1 LLLSQ
6 DLKKVQPW
14 NQAAA
19 RCVWKKEQETDAGGW
34 QVDAWRAGTIQV
46 HSAASSFRPHS
57 SFVRQKVAALSS
69 LREASVAPSRK
80 SKRFWIWLAAAVV
93 VVVALL
99 GIGAARLTR
108 GSGIDLN
115 KLAKVTRADVAR
127 SVVATGKIQPIT
139 KVEVKSKASGIVEKL
154 YVDINNQV
162 HKGQQLAQLDQQEIV
177 AQVEA
182 QRAQLAAAEANVS
195 TYQANIEQDKVNAA
209 APDLPM
215 YKATLDRNL
224 EMQKLGIV
232 SRQALDDANKDY
244 LAALTRRDSAKAQ
257 IGVDAARLKQARAQ
271 VLQAQASLKQLE
283 EQLSYTTIVAPM
295 DGVILSR
302 DVEIGDAV
310 SSILVLGSTATLVMT
325 EGDINQVYVQGKVDE
340 ADIAHVYMS
349 QPARIKVES
358 FRDRVFNGKVTK
370 IAPLG
375 VEKDNVTT
383 FEVRVSIDNPGG
395 ELKANMTA
403 NAEIILDEHKGVLT
417 VPESA
422 VIYDSQKKAT
432 VEVPDKKQKEGKR
445 KVPVTVGLSNGSVT
459 EILSGLKEGDSV
471 VLQQ

>member
-1 LLLSQ
+1 VGAKLPPQQSPE
-6 DLKKVQPW
+6 VQ
-14 NQAAA
+14 
-19 RCVWKKEQETDAGGW
+19 V
-34 QVDAWRAGTIQV
+34 
-46 HSAASSFRPHS
+46 AAS
-57 SFVRQKVAALSS
+57 K
-69 LREASVAPSRK
+69 K
-80 SKRFWIWLAAAVV
+80 GKKFWIWIGSA
-93 VVVALL
+93 ALL
-99 GIGAARLTR
+99 VVLVLGVMAARLVKGTQ
-108 GSGIDLN
+108 IDPN
-115 KLAKVTRADVAR
+115 RIAKVQRGDVAR

-162 HKGQQLAQLDQQEIV
+162 HKGQQLAQLDQQEIA
-177 AQVEA
+177 AQVDA
-182 QRAQLAAAEANVS
+182 QRAQLASAEANVG
-195 TYQANIEQDKVNAA
+195 TFEANVEQDRVNAA

-215 YKATLDRNL
+215 YKTTLDRNL
-224 EMQKLGIV
+224 EMEKEGVV
-232 SRQALDDANKDY
+232 SRQALDNANRDY
-244 LAALTRRDSAKAQ
+244 LAALNKRDGAKAQ
-257 IGVDAARLKQARAQ
+257 IGVDTAKLKQARAQ
-271 VLQAQASLKQLE
+271 VLQSQASLKQLE

-302 DVEIGDAV
+302 DVEMGDAV

-340 ADIAHVYMS
+340 ADIAHVYMN

-358 FRDRVFNGKVTK
+358 FRDRIFNGKVTK

-403 NAEIILDEHKGVLT
+403 NAEILLDEHKGVLT
-417 VPESA
+417 VPENA
-422 VIYDSQKKAT
+422 VTYDNQKNAF
-432 VEVPDKKQKEGKR
+432 VDIPDKSQKEGFR
-445 KVPVTVGLSNGSVT
+445 KIPVKVDLSNGSVT
-459 EILSGLKEGDSV
+459 EIASGLKEGDQV

>member
-1 LLLSQ
+1 
-6 DLKKVQPW
+6 V
-14 NQAAA
+14 
-19 RCVWKKEQETDAGGW
+19 
-34 QVDAWRAGTIQV
+34 
-46 HSAASSFRPHS
+46 AAS
-57 SFVRQKVAALSS
+57 K
-69 LREASVAPSRK
+69 K
-80 SKRFWIWLAAAVV
+80 SKKFWIWLGSAAVV
-93 VVVALL
+93 VVLLL
-99 GIGAARLTR
+99 GVMAARMVKGTQ
-108 GSGIDLN
+108 IDPN
-115 KLAKVTRADVAR
+115 RIAKVQRGDVAR
-127 SVVATGKIQPIT
+127 SVIATGKIQPIT

-154 YVDINNQV
+154 YADINNRV
-162 HKGQQLAQLDQQEIV
+162 HKGQNLAQLDQQEIV

-182 QRAQLAAAEANVS
+182 QRAQLAAAEANVG
-195 TYQANIEQDKVNAA
+195 TFQANIEQDKVNAA

-215 YKATLDRNL
+215 YKTTLDRNL
-224 EMQKLGIV
+224 EMQKEGVV
-232 SRQALDDANKDY
+232 SRQALDDANRDY
-244 LAALTRRDSAKAQ
+244 LAALNKRDGAKAQ
-257 IGVDAARLKQARAQ
+257 IGVDNAKLKQARAQ
-271 VLQAQASLKQLE
+271 VMQSQASLKQLE

-295 DGVILSR
+295 DGTILSR

-325 EGDINQVYVQGKVDE
+325 EGDTSQVYVQGKVDE

-403 NAEIILDEHKGVLT
+403 NAEILIDEHKGVLT
-417 VPESA
+417 VPENA
-422 VIYDSQKKAT
+422 VTYDNQKNAF
-432 VEVPDKKQKEGKR
+432 VDVPDRNQKDGFR
-445 KVPVTVGLSNGSVT
+445 KVPIKVGLSNGSVT
-459 EILSGLKEGDSV
+459 EVASGLKEGDQV

>member
-1 LLLSQ
+1 MAIAATFYLIHE
-6 DLKKVQPW
+6 P
-14 NQAAA
+14 AA
-19 RCVWKKEQETDAGGW
+19 RHAAGG
-34 QVDAWRAGTIQV
+34 
-46 HSAASSFRPHS
+46 F
-57 SFVRQKVAALSS
+57 
-69 LREASVAPSRK
+69 SVAPRK
-80 SKRFWIWLAAAVV
+80 KRRLWIWIVVLVVLALGVTG
-93 VVVALL
+93 VAM
-99 GIGAARLTR
+99 ARMA
-108 GSGIDLN
+108 GGGKIDPN
-115 KLAKVTRADVAR
+115 RLAKVTRGDVAR

-154 YVDINNQV
+154 FVDINNRV
-162 HKGQQLAQLDQQEIV
+162 HKGQELAQLDQQEIV
-177 AQVEA
+177 AQVDA
-182 QRAQLAAAEANVS
+182 QKATLEAAEANVG
-195 TYQANIEQDKVNAA
+195 TFEANIEQDKVNAS

-215 YKATLDRNL
+215 YKQTLDRNMAL
-224 EMQKLGIV
+224 QQQGIV
-232 SRQALDDANKDY
+232 SRQALDDANRDY
-244 LAALTRRDSAKAQ
+244 LAALTKRDSSKAQ
-257 IGVDAARLKQARAQ
+257 IGVDTAKLKQAHAQ
-271 VLQAQASLKQLE
+271 VEQANASLKQLE

-325 EGDINQVYVQGKVDE
+325 EGDTTQVYVQGKVDE
-340 ADIAHVYMS
+340 ADIAHVYMN

-383 FEVRVSIDNPGG
+383 FEVRVSIDNSGG

-403 NAEIILDEHKGVLT
+403 NAEILLDEHKGVLT

-422 VIYDSQKKAT
+422 VIYDNQRNAS
-432 VEVPDKKQKEGKR
+432 VEIPDKTQNEGKR
-445 KVPVTVGLSNGSVT
+445 KVVVKVGLSNGSVT
-459 EILSGLKEGDSV
+459 EILSGLKEGDQV

>member
-1 LLLSQ
+1 
-6 DLKKVQPW
+6 V
-14 NQAAA
+14 
-19 RCVWKKEQETDAGGW
+19 T
-34 QVDAWRAGTIQV
+34 
-46 HSAASSFRPHS
+46 ASR
-57 SFVRQKVAALSS
+57 RG
-69 LREASVAPSRK
+69 
-80 SKRFWIWLAAAVV
+80 KRFWIWLTIGVVLLVGVV
-93 VVVALL
+93 VGGIAL
-99 GIGAARLTR
+99 ARLVK
-108 GSGIDLN
+108 GSPIDPN
-115 KLAKVTRADVAR
+115 RLAKVARGDVTR
-127 SVVATGKIQPIT
+127 SVVATGQIQPIT

-162 HKGQQLAQLDQQEIV
+162 KKGQQLAQLDQQEIL
-177 AQVEA
+177 AQVDA
-182 QRAQLAAAEANVS
+182 QKAQLASAEANVS
-195 TYQANIEQDKVNAA
+195 AFEANIEQDKVNAA

-224 EMQKLGIV
+224 EMKKSGIV
-232 SRQALDDANKDY
+232 SQQALDDTNKEY
-244 LAALTRRDSAKAQ
+244 LAALTRRDAAQAQ
-257 IGVDAARLKQARAQ
+257 IGVDTAKLKQAHAQ
-271 VLQAQASLKQLE
+271 VLQSQASLKQLE

-340 ADIAHVYMS
+340 ADIAHVYMD

-358 FRDRVFNGKVTK
+358 FRDRTFNGKVTK

-403 NAEIILDEHKGVLT
+403 NAEILLDEHKGVLT
-417 VPESA
+417 VPENA
-422 VIYDSQKKAT
+422 VMYDNQKNAS
-432 VEVPDKKQKEGKR
+432 VQVPDSKQKDGFR
-445 KVPVTVGLSNGSVT
+445 KVSVKVGISNGSVT
-459 EILSGLKEGDSV
+459 EIVSGLKEGDQV
-471 VLQQ
+471 ILQQ